1 MKNCLLIA
9 VLLCSLLMGGCVE
22 SAPET
27 IDSDTGAAKQPLKGV
42 SLSPISFE
50 ADDFTDFFDKAKQA
64 GDIVMWAGDWIELG
78 NTGGGGATV
87 TAELASTYNY
97 IPLIEAHF
105 FTQSSGE
112 LVRPLDDAT
121 KQIYRN
127 SAADFADR
135 YKPEYLVFGIEVNAL
150 YEKSPED
157 FDEFVEFFSEVYDA
171 VKATS
176 PDTKVFTTFQLERM
190 KGLQGGLFGGEN
202 DPVSL
207 SQWSL
212 LDRFPKSDLVAFT
225 TYPCLIYKAPSEIPL
240 DYYSEIST
248 YTTKPVAFTEIGWF
262 RDGPSGWESSQEEQ
276 AEFISTFFKLTGELE
291 PEIAIWSFLYDQDI
305 ESPFETMG
313 LLKVDETSS
322 IALET
327 WSAQKA
333 E

>member
-1 MKNCLLIA
+1 
-9 VLLCSLLMGGCVE
+9 MGGCVE

-27 IDSDTGAAKQPLKGV
+27 INPDTGATKQCLKGV
-42 SLSPISFE
+42 SLSPRSFE
-50 ADDFTDFFDKAKQA
+50 GDDFTDFFDKAKQA

-78 NTGGGGATV
+78 NTSGGGATV
-87 TAELASTYNY
+87 TAELALTYNY

-105 FTQSSGE
+105 FIQSSGE

-121 KQIYRN
+121 KLIYRN

-135 YKPEYLVFGIEVNAL
+135 YEPEYLVFGIEVNAL

-157 FDEFVEFFSEVYDA
+157 FNEYVEFFSEVYDA
-171 VKATS
+171 VKAKS
-176 PDTKVFTTFQLERM
+176 PGTKVFTTFQLERM

-212 LDRFPKSDLVAFT
+212 LDRFPKSDLIAFT
-225 TYPCLIYKAPSEIPL
+225 TYPCLIYKDPSEIPQ
-240 DYYSEIST
+240 DYYSEIT
-248 YTTKPVAFTEIGWF
+248 EYTTKPVVFTEIGWF
-262 RDGPSGWESSQEEQ
+262 RDGPSGWESSQAEQ
-276 AEFISTFFKLTGELE
+276 AEFISTFFKLTGELK

-313 LLKVDETSS
+313 LLEVDETFS

-327 WSAQKA
+327 WAAQEA